1 MSADLT
7 NYLALVQ
14 AEIGLDSGS
23 GVRYAVSSAAES
35 FKVPASELALQV
47 LEKRA
52 ACERARTCQPR
63 TVLSEVDKSER
74 AACERARVRLAA
86 MAAVDNEVEGGRRD
100 PEHNDKIAAS
110 LHAFYAEKRKQADT
124 SATAPYGHNVG
135 RHKRRTDG

>member
-14 AEIGLDSGS
+14 AEIGIESGFD
-23 GVRYAVSSAAES
+23 VRYAVSSAAES

-52 ACERARTCQPR
+52 E
-63 TVLSEVDKSER
+63 
-74 AACERARVRLAA
+74 CERARVRLAA